1 MVRCQ
6 HPRGTG
12 DACAEATGDCSA
24 GRSPAV
30 ENALLTAVG
39 CLEGAEKR
47 QVPRDSVLCGRGERP
62 GGAGGFGVAGD
73 PLPCVALGGGGGLP
87 GGPCRRDGSWLA
99 EGLESVAPGAGDFP
113 AAECG
118 QAERPWLDCPA
129 LPRPHLFA
137 FADGTDVA
145 PDFGGRR
152 RGLHPPPVG
161 WGPGRSYFTGRGR
174 GDRCRYCLARP
185 RDLSC
190 LQVMGVQPRV
200 LLAVGAAH
208 VSRERCR
215 RKELK
220 RVSRIALS
228 NRTCAPARAY
238 V

>member
-12 DACAEATGDCSA
+12 DACAEATEARSA

-30 ENALLTAVG
+30 ENALLTVVS

-47 QVPRDSVLCGRGERP
+47 QVPRDSVLGGRGERP
-62 GGAGGFGVAGD
+62 GGTGGFGVDGD
-73 PLPCVALGGGGGLP
+73 PLPCVALGRRVGLP

-113 AAECG
+113 AAECR
-118 QAERPWLDCPA
+118 QAERLWLGCRGS
-129 LPRPHLFA
+129 PRPHLSA
-137 FADGTDVA
+137 FAEGTDVA
-145 PDFGGRR
+145 PDCGGGR

-161 WGPGRSYFTGRGR
+161 WGPWRSYFTGRGR
-174 GDRCRYCLARP
+174 GDRYRLARP

-190 LQVMGVQPRV
+190 LRVMGVQRRV

-208 VSRERCR
+208 VSHERCR

-220 RVSRIALS
+220 HVSRIALR
-228 NRTCAPARAY
+228 NRARAPAR
-238 V
+238 VRV